1 MLIDLN
7 IHWPQKNYQT
17 PPSHNDIVKL
27 KNTLVT
33 LEELGYTHIALNYTL
48 NHSDKIP
55 SNQTINPI
63 NLDLLKEF
71 QNRLKLYTRVTIIV
85 DEPSQGQSISKLQN
99 GFDIVSVLPISE
111 KGLLLACNSLDIDL
125 ITFDYSKK
133 LPTFLKQKTIGAAI
147 KRGVKFEITYSNFL
161 KNENRPQ
168 FINNTLNLIRASRNQ
183 NLVVS
188 SGAQQSVEL
197 RSFPDVLNLLQLLN
211 FKQSDGNNLIDK
223 ASKVLLNGRLRIKS
237 YKQTVMIGEDVVE
250 EDKDLNK
257 RNINEIN
264 GGDVFKAH
272 FKKLKR
278 NE

>member
-7 IHWPQKNYQT
+7 VHWPQKNYSQLA
-17 PPSHNDIVKL
+17 PSQNDMIKL

-33 LEELGYTHIALNYTL
+33 LEELGYSHVVLNFTL

-55 SNQTINPI
+55 SGQQINPI
-63 NLDLLKEF
+63 NLDLLQEF
-71 QNRLKLYTRVTIIV
+71 KGRLKLYTRVTIIV

-133 LPTFLKQKTIGAAI
+133 LPTFLKQKTIGAAV

-161 KNENRPQ
+161 KSENRSQ
-168 FINNTLNLIRASRNQ
+168 FINNTLNLIRASRSQ
-183 NLVVS
+183 NLIVS
-188 SGAQQSVEL
+188 SGAKESVEL
-197 RSFPDVLNLLQLLN
+197 RSFPDVVNLLQLLN
-211 FKQSDGNNLIDK
+211 FKQSSANNLVDK

-237 YKQTVMIGEDVVE
+237 YKQTVLIGEDVVE
-250 EDKDLNK
+250 EEKDLNK
-257 RNINEIN
+257 RNINEIT
-264 GGDVFKAH
+264 GGEVFKSH
-272 FKKLKR
+272 FKKLKK
-278 NE
+278 

>member
-223 ASKVLLNGRLRIKS
+223 ASKVLLSGRLRIKS

>member
-264 GGDVFKAH
+264 GGDVFEAH

>member
-85 DEPSQGQSISKLQN
+85 DEPCQGQSISKLQN

-223 ASKVLLNGRLRIKS
+223 ASKVLLSGRLRIKS

>member
-17 PPSHNDIVKL
+17 PLSHNDIVKL

-71 QNRLKLYTRVTIIV
+71 QNRLKIYTRVTIIV

-237 YKQTVMIGEDVVE
+237 YKQTVMIGEDV
-250 EDKDLNK
+250 
-257 RNINEIN
+257 
-264 GGDVFKAH
+264 
-272 FKKLKR
+272 
-278 NE
+278 

>member
-85 DEPSQGQSISKLQN
+85 DEPCQGQSISKLQN

-264 GGDVFKAH
+264 GGDVFEAH

>member
-71 QNRLKLYTRVTIIV
+71 QNRLKIYTRVTIIV